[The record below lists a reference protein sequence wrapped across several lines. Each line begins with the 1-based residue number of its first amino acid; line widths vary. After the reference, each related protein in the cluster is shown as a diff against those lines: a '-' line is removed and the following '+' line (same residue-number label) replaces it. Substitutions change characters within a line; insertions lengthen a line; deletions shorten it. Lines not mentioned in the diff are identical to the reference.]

1 LATISRLPFRGYNP
15 LMLNLL
21 FALLGLITGS
31 IINILADNLPE
42 KMRLQRPYCL
52 QCGQLRHGF
61 SWLAVTRLARN
72 GGRCPNCGVE
82 TPKRNLLVE
91 LTTTLLFA
99 LLPTLI
105 PEPVNLIVNSFFIA
119 VLILVIVIDL
129 EHRLILNSVTFPVTL
144 LALLASMI
152 VSDDQNTL
160 PSSLVGAATGFVLF
174 FIAYQIGKLLFGP
187 GALGYGDVK
196 LAMAMGAM
204 LGFHR
209 IVFALMLA
217 ILLGGVVS
225 ILVLIISRRVNMR
238 TYLPYGQYLA
248 IGGIV
253 MLIWG
258 VQVVEWYTPG

>member
-1 LATISRLPFRGYNP
+1 
-15 LMLNLL
+15 MLNLI
-21 FALLGLITGS
+21 FALVGLIAGS
-31 IINILADNLPE
+31 FINILADNLPE
-42 KMRLQRPYCL
+42 KMRPQRPYCL
-52 QCGQLRHGF
+52 QCGQVRDGLG
-61 SWLAVTRLARN
+61 WLAVIRLARD
-72 GGRCPNCGVE
+72 GGKCPNCGAQ
-82 TPKRNLLVE
+82 TPKRDFLVE
-91 LTTTLLFA
+91 GVTTLLFA

-129 EHRLILNSVTFPVTL
+129 EHRLILNAITYPVTA
-144 LALLASMI
+144 LALLASLI

-160 PSSLVGAATGFVLF
+160 PLSLVGAVTGFVLF
-174 FIAYQIGKLLFGP
+174 FLAYQFGKLLFGP
-187 GALGYGDVK
+187 GALGFGDVK
-196 LAMAMGAM
+196 LAMTMGAM

-209 IVFALMLA
+209 IFFALILA

-225 ILVLIISRRVNMR
+225 VLVLIISRRVNIR

-248 IGGIV
+248 IGGIF